1 MSETILTVRPVE
13 RGNFDDL
20 AQLFEARGGPANCW
34 CLVWRSK
41 PKATTDG
48 SADERKTA
56 RKAVMRGLVQSDIL
70 VGLLAYDG
78 TEPVGWCSVGPRES
92 YRDLGGPDAAEGTVW
107 ALVCFYVPNARRGQ
121 GVAQRLLEAAIATAR
136 AQGAVVLEA
145 TPVDP
150 ESPSYRFMGFVPS
163 FAKAGFVEV
172 CRAGSRR
179 HVMRLSL
186 R

>member
-1 MSETILTVRPVE
+1 MSETILIVRPVG

-20 AQLFEARGGPANCW
+20 ARLFEARGGPSNCW

-41 PKATTDG
+41 PKATADG
-48 SADERKTA
+48 SADERKAA
-56 RKAVMRGLVQSDIL
+56 RKAVMRALVQSDIP
-70 VGLLAYDG
+70 VGLLAYDR

-92 YRDLGGPDAAEGTVW
+92 YLNLGGPDAAEGTVW

-121 GVAQRLLEAAIATAR
+121 GIAQRLLDVAITTAR
-136 AQGAVVLEA
+136 AGGATILEA

-150 ESPSYRFMGFVPS
+150 ESPSYRFMGFVPF
-163 FAKAGFVEV
+163 FAKAGFAEV
-172 CRAGSRR
+172 GRAGSRR
-179 HVMRLSL
+179 HVMRMSL